1 MNFKVGDWV
10 RNFGPAWIVMIA
22 DIDIAS
28 IITSLQ
34 CGASFG
40 YEMAFILLLLIFPLF
55 IVQDAAGRL
64 GTCAGLGL
72 GEAAR
77 KQFGSRKAI
86 IAAVPMGISDFL
98 EYVAEYAGMAIGMY
112 LLGFPVLL
120 GLILIFLMHI
130 AVVVGRQYRRAE
142 MVLIP
147 LSFMLVAAIVASA
160 FIFPINLK
168 EFISVGLSPLQP
180 YTKPSFDYLLAAS
193 VGAVIMPW
201 MLYYHSGA
209 DSRRKKK
216 PKDLKNERI
225 ETLLGAIV
233 SEVLMVILIFPGI
246 RISNGGSVI
255 SAVALSKVLSFFG
268 SYAMPIMG
276 ALFLFAGFL
285 ALIVISLGS
294 AWGVLEATGKTSRAA
309 FMTVFML
316 ESLPAIILVATITG
330 YIQLMLNLMVIYP
343 IVIIPSL
350 YFLGKLVADKK
361 VMNGY
366 QYSKYEMTAFIIASI
381 MIVAGGILGL
391 SSLL

>member
-1 MNFKVGDWV
+1 MNSKVGDWLK
-10 RNFGPAWIVMIA
+10 NFGPAWIVMIA

-40 YEMAFILLLLIFPLF
+40 YRMAFILLLLILPLF

-72 GEAAR
+72 GEATR
-77 KQFGSRKAI
+77 KQFGSRKAML
-86 IAAVPMGISDFL
+86 AAIPMGISDFL
-98 EYVAEYAGMAIGMY
+98 EYLAEYAGMAIGMY

-130 AVVVGRQYRRAE
+130 AVVIGKQYRKAE

-160 FIFPINLK
+160 FIFPISLK
-168 EFISVGLSPLQP
+168 EFVSVGLSPLQP

-225 ETLLGAIV
+225 ETLLGAIA

-255 SAVALSKVLSFFG
+255 SALALSKVLSFLG

-276 ALFLFAGFL
+276 VLFLFAGFL

-366 QYSKYEMTAFIIASI
+366 QYSKYEIAAFAIASI

>member
-1 MNFKVGDWV
+1 MNFKVGDWL

-28 IITSLQ
+28 IITALQ
-34 CGASFG
+34 SGASFG
-40 YEMAFILLLLIFPLF
+40 YRMAFILLLLTFPLF
-55 IVQDAAGRL
+55 FVQDAAGRL

-72 GEAAR
+72 GEATR
-77 KQFGSRKAI
+77 KNFGSRKAI

-98 EYVAEYAGMAIGMY
+98 EYVAEYAGMAIGLY
-112 LLGFPVLL
+112 LLGFPILL
-120 GLILIFLMHI
+120 GLVLIFLIHT
-130 AVVVGRQYRRAE
+130 AVVAGRQYRKAE

-147 LSFMLVAAIVASA
+147 LSFMLVAAIVASG
-160 FIFPINLK
+160 FIFPISLK
-168 EFISVGLSPLQP
+168 DFISVGLSPLQP
-180 YTKPSFDYLLAAS
+180 YAQPSFDYLLAAS
-193 VGAVIMPW
+193 VGAVVMPW
-201 MLYYHSGA
+201 MLYFHSGA
-209 DSRRKKK
+209 DSRRKKQ

-233 SEVLMVILIFPGI
+233 SEVLMVMLLFPGM
-246 RISNGGSVI
+246 RLSNGGTVI
-255 SAVALSKVLSFFG
+255 SALDLSKVLSFFG

-294 AWGVLEATGKTSRAA
+294 AWGVLEATGKTSQNS
-309 FMTVFML
+309 FITVYML

-330 YIQLMLNLMVIYP
+330 YIRLMLNLMVIYP

-366 QYSKYEMTAFIIASI
+366 QYSKYEITAFVIASI

-391 SSLL
+391 SALL

>member
-1 MNFKVGDWV
+1 MNSRVGDWL

-28 IITSLQ
+28 IITSIQ
-34 CGASFG
+34 CGASYG
-40 YEMAFILLLLIFPLF
+40 YRMAFILLLLIFPLF
-55 IVQDAAGRL
+55 IIQDAAGRL
-64 GTCAGLGL
+64 GTCGGLGL
-72 GEAAR
+72 GEATR
-77 KQFGSRKAI
+77 KQFGSRNAI
-86 IAAVPMGISDFL
+86 LAAIPMGISDFL
-98 EYVAEYAGMAIGMY
+98 EYLAEYAGMAIGMY
-112 LLGFPVLL
+112 LLGFPILL

-130 AVVVGRQYRRAE
+130 AVVMGKQYRKAE

-168 EFISVGLSPLQP
+168 EFVSVGLSPLQP
-180 YTKPSFDYLLAAS
+180 YTKPSFDFLLAAS

-209 DSRRKKK
+209 DSRRKKQ

-225 ETLLGAIV
+225 ETLIGAIA

-246 RISNGGSVI
+246 RLANGGSII
-255 SAVALSKVLSFFG
+255 SALALSKVLTFFG
-268 SYAMPIMG
+268 PYASPIMG

-294 AWGVLEATGKTSRAA
+294 AWGVLEATGKTSQTS
-309 FMTVFML
+309 FMTVFMI
-316 ESLPAIILVATITG
+316 ESVPAIILVATITG
-330 YIQLMLNLMVIYP
+330 YIRLMLNLMVIYP

-350 YFLGKLVADKK
+350 YFLGKLVSDKK
-361 VMNGY
+361 VMKGY
-366 QYSKYEMTAFIIASI
+366 PYNKYEIAAFVIASI
-381 MIVAGGILGL
+381 MIVVGGILGL
-391 SSLL
+391 SALL